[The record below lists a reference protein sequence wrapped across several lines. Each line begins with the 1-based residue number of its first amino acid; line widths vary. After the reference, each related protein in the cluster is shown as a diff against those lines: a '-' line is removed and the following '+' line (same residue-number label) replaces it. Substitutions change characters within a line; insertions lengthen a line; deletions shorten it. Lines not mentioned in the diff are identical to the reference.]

1 MVEDQIN
8 LCRFAILDNAIFQLS
23 KKLFL
28 GFLDEDEKIKI
39 FKSRNYFFKNEERS
53 KNFEKLPT

>member
-1 MVEDQIN
+1 MN
-8 LCRFAILDNAIFQLS
+8 LCRFAYLDNAIFQLS
-23 KKLFL
+23 KIKLLL

-39 FKSRNYFFKNEERS
+39 FKSRNYFFKNEERP